1 MFACAYV
8 MYIQNGVIKK
18 TYVEH
23 AAAVCDEQEA
33 RNVNSGSY
41 SVREEFVYDDAPD
54 QPTPRPTDD
63 GHEGS

>member
-1 MFACAYV
+1 M
-8 MYIQNGVIKK
+8 
-18 TYVEH
+18 EH

-54 QPTPRPTDD
+54 QPTPRPTD